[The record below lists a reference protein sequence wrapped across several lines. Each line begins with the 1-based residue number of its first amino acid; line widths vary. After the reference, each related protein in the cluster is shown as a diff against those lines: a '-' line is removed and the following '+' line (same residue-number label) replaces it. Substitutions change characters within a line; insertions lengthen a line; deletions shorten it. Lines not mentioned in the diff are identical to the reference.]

1 MDFGDLKR
9 RLIQVNE
16 EMMNIREN
24 LYGNNI
30 FEAIKCIS
38 NLDDHS
44 LLDSFETEIDTAM
57 SKTMNLP
64 LKFTMNEVH
73 LKNFNNELRKMV
85 TMEMNEVKIR
95 NEEIDA
101 IKISSRRDNR
111 DVEGMKQYFEG
122 KFKNT

>member
-24 LYGNNI
+24 LYGNNV

-38 NLDDHS
+38 NLDDQS
-44 LLDSFETEIDTAM
+44 LLESFETEIDTAM

-95 NEEIDA
+95 NEDVDT
-101 IKISSRRDNR
+101 IKLSSRRDQR
-111 DVEGMKQYFEG
+111 ETDGMKQYFQG
-122 KFKNT
+122 KFKNG